1 VLLLLGVSICTFWHS
16 VLSLSL
22 ICVCHLQISPLF
34 PFAKIPISGSG
45 SVYLS
50 LTHTDIHTQDPT
62 KYRRTQQ
69 QRQTL
74 LLGVP
79 ISTFWHSFLSL
90 SLCVYHWRFSPL
102 YLFAKIPISC
112 SCSVSLTYIGDCKVI
127 AQITE
132 ESINNNLDSVC
143 LLFSLIH
150 RSYCATSVCLE
161 VLTLSTKAGGW
172 VSKMQLTAA
181 GVGLKRLRA
190 AAASTFVLRRSKIK
204 LSERVIHLIRPELE
218 VTRSS

>member
-1 VLLLLGVSICTFWHS
+1 MGLVLPASRHRVYLSYLPPRLGILSSPPYITTNSHPSSTHLLNTNLLLLSLSLSLKHTEIHTQKTTRYRRKNKQPQVLLLLGVSICTFWHS

-22 ICVCHLQISPLF
+22 ICVCHWQISPLF

-112 SCSVSLTYIGDCKVI
+112 SFSVSLTYIGDCKVI
-127 AQITE
+127 CT
-132 ESINNNLDSVC
+132 NN
-143 LLFSLIH
+143 
-150 RSYCATSVCLE
+150 
-161 VLTLSTKAGGW
+161 
-172 VSKMQLTAA
+172 
-181 GVGLKRLRA
+181 
-190 AAASTFVLRRSKIK
+190 RRKYQ
-204 LSERVIHLIRPELE
+204 
-218 VTRSS
+218 